1 MNLTEHSLTF
11 IFIYAMKTK
20 TKPILFE
27 IYMKFPCKLSGYRI
41 IEMTQKKRF
50 NEILKILKEFK
61 YEIMKE
67 KYTNKVTNRFCTF
80 K

>member
-1 MNLTEHSLTF
+1 M
-11 IFIYAMKTK
+11 YAMKTK
-20 TKPILFE
+20 TEPILFE

-41 IEMTQKKRF
+41 FIEKNAF
-50 NEILKILKEFK
+50 NEKLKILKEFK

-67 KYTNKVTNRFCTF
+67 KYTNKVINRFCTF